1 MDPEYHN
8 AWYSPTMRIPIDAA
22 GRLVIPKALRDAA
35 GIVPGGTVVATL
47 RDGRIELEVP
57 PAEVRIERHGRVWV
71 AHPDTPPDAPTPTL
85 RTADVQATIDALRS
99 ER

>member
-1 MDPEYHN
+1 
-8 AWYSPTMRIPIDAA
+8 MRIPIDAA

-35 GIVPGGTVVATL
+35 GIVPGETVEATV

-57 PAEVRIERHGRVWV
+57 PAEVRIERHGHVWV
-71 AHPDTPPDAPTPTL
+71 ALPDAPTPPL
-85 RTADVQATIDALRS
+85 RTADVQATLDALRA

>member
-1 MDPEYHN
+1 
-8 AWYSPTMRIPIDAA
+8 MRVPIDAA

-35 GIVPGGTVVATL
+35 GIVPGGTVEATV

-57 PAEVRIERHGRVWV
+57 VADVRVERHGHVWV
-71 AHPDTPPDAPTPTL
+71 ALPPEPTPPL
-85 RTADVQATIDALRS
+85 RTADVQATLDALRA